1 MNQQKMGEFLKNLRK
16 EKGLTQ
22 EELAEKFYTSSRTV
36 SRWETG
42 KTPPDLNTLIELAD
56 FYNVDIREIID
67 GERKENNMDKE
78 TKETLQKVA
87 EYAEE
92 ENKRLNKRLGDM
104 LIASGLLLTLSAL
117 LCTSGVHEGLLRGV
131 LDENICNSIVDFS
144 QGFTIVTIFIYI
156 MRGRGFAAKIRRWKR
171 SLISK
176 NK

>member
-1 MNQQKMGEFLKNLRK
+1 MDQQKMGEFLKVLRK

-42 KTPPDLNTLIELAD
+42 KTPPDLNALIELAD
-56 FYNVDIREIID
+56 FYNIDIREIID

-117 LCTSGVHEGLLRGV
+117 LSTSGIAESPIRNILSEEFCDGV
-131 LDENICNSIVDFS
+131 LSFS
-144 QGFTIVTIFIYI
+144 HGFTLVTIFIYI
-156 MRGRGFAAKIRRWKR
+156 MRGRGFAAKIRQWKR

>member
-1 MNQQKMGEFLKNLRK
+1 MNQQKMSEFLKQLRK

-42 KTPPDLNTLIELAD
+42 KTMPDLNSLIELAD
-56 FYNVDIREIID
+56 FYDVDIREIID
-67 GERKENNMDKE
+67 GERKEKNMEKE

-92 ENKRLNKRLGDM
+92 ENKRLNNRLRTM
-104 LIASGLLLTLSAL
+104 LLISGLLLTLCAL
-117 LCTSGVHEGLLRGV
+117 LSTNGVIESPLR
-131 LDENICNSIVDFS
+131 SILTEEFCDGMLSFS
-144 QGFTIVTIFIYI
+144 HGFTIVTIFIYI
-156 MRGRGFAAKIRRWKR
+156 MRGRGFAAKIRCFKR
-171 SLISK
+171 KLITK

>member
-1 MNQQKMGEFLKNLRK
+1 MNQQNMGEFLKQLRK

-42 KTPPDLNTLIELAD
+42 KTMPDLNSLIELAD
-56 FYNVDIREIID
+56 FYDVDIREIID

-92 ENKRLNKRLGDM
+92 ENKRLNNRLSAM
-104 LIASGLLLTLSAL
+104 LLVSGLLLTLSAL
-117 LCTSGVHEGLLRGV
+117 LSTSGIAESPIR
-131 LDENICNSIVDFS
+131 NILTEEFCDGMLDFS

>member
-1 MNQQKMGEFLKNLRK
+1 MNQQKMGEFLKLLRK
-16 EKGLTQ
+16 ENGLTQ

-92 ENKRLNKRLGDM
+92 ENKRLNNRLSAM
-104 LIASGLLLTLSAL
+104 LLVSGLLLTLSAL
-117 LCTSGVHEGLLRGV
+117 LSTSGITESPLR
-131 LDENICNSIVDFS
+131 SILTEEFCDGMLSFS
-144 QGFTIVTIFIYI
+144 NGFTIVTIFIYI
-156 MRGRGFAAKIRRWKR
+156 MRGRGFSAKIRRWKR

>member
-1 MNQQKMGEFLKNLRK
+1 MNQQKMGEFLKQLRK

-42 KTPPDLNTLIELAD
+42 KTMPDLNTLIELAD
-56 FYNVDIREIID
+56 FYDVDIREIID
-67 GERKENNMDKE
+67 GERKENNTDKE

-92 ENKRLNKRLGDM
+92 ENKRLNNRLSNM
-104 LIASGLLLTLSAL
+104 LIASGLILTLATI
-117 LCTSGVHEGLLRGV
+117 LCSSGVKDGLLVGV
-131 LDENICNSIVDFS
+131 LSENTRNNILDFAK
-144 QGFTIVTIFIYI
+144 GFTIATIFLYV
-156 MRGRGFAAKIRRWKR
+156 MRGKGFAVKIRRFKR
-171 SLISK
+171 SLIKK

>member
-1 MNQQKMGEFLKNLRK
+1 MNQQKMGEFLKQLRK

-117 LCTSGVHEGLLRGV
+117 LSTSGIAESSIR
-131 LDENICNSIVDFS
+131 NILTEEFCDGMLSFS
-144 QGFTIVTIFIYI
+144 HGFTLVTIFVYI

-171 SLISK
+171 KLISK

>member
-117 LCTSGVHEGLLRGV
+117 LSISGITESPLR
-131 LDENICNSIVDFS
+131 NILTEEFCDGMLSFS
-144 QGFTIVTIFIYI
+144 HGFTLVTIFIYI
-156 MRGRGFAAKIRRWKR
+156 MRGRGFSAKIRRWKR

>member
-1 MNQQKMGEFLKNLRK
+1 MNQQKMGEFLKQLRK

-42 KTPPDLNTLIELAD
+42 KTMPDLNTLIELAD
-56 FYNVDIREIID
+56 FYDVDIREIID
-67 GERKENNMDKE
+67 GERKKNSMDKE

-92 ENKRLNKRLGDM
+92 ENKRLNKRLSAM
-104 LIASGLLLTLSAL
+104 LIASGLMLTLSSI
-117 LCTSGVHEGLLRGV
+117 LCSSGVQEGLLRGV
-131 LDENICNSIVDFS
+131 LSDTTCNYIIDFAG
-144 QGFTIVTIFIYI
+144 GFTIASIFLYI
-156 MRGRGFAAKIRRWKR
+156 MRGRGFSAKIRRGKR

>member
-1 MNQQKMGEFLKNLRK
+1 MNQQKMGEFLKQLRK

-42 KTPPDLNTLIELAD
+42 KTMPDLNSLIELAD
-56 FYNVDIREIID
+56 FYDVDIREIID
-67 GERKENNMDKE
+67 GERKEKNMDRE

-92 ENKRLNKRLGDM
+92 ENKRLNNRLRTM
-104 LIASGLLLTLSAL
+104 LLISGLLLTLSAL
-117 LCTSGVHEGLLRGV
+117 LSTNGVIESPLR
-131 LDENICNSIVDFS
+131 SIVTEEFCDGMLSFS
-144 QGFTIVTIFIYI
+144 HGFTIVTIFIYI
-156 MRGRGFAAKIRRWKR
+156 MRGRGFAAKIRCFKR
-171 SLISK
+171 KLITK